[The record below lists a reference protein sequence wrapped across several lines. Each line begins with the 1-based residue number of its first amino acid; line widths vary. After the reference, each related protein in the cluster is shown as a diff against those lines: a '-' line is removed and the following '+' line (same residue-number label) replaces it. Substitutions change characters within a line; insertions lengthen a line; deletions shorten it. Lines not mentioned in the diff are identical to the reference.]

1 MLDLRRMMLLSDLA
15 DLGSVTAVAE
25 RRSITS
31 SAVSQQLR
39 VLEEEAGAVL
49 FRRDG
54 RTLGL
59 TRSGQVLAEHVRRV
73 LVAVDEAMSAV
84 AETRDRVS
92 GQVAIAT
99 FNMGI
104 PTLAVPLMQRLSTE
118 EPNLRVQVQQDT
130 SAAALRLLRQG
141 EVDVAITCQY
151 DFLGAESTGGLT
163 TVPLLFEP
171 LVLLAPHPFASE
183 NPQAGPVSAR
193 RWVLGYRS
201 AEFGAGDRRHTC
213 LRERRFHATG
223 QAPADRG
230 TEHLRAGG
238 NRDRVGDRAPA
249 VGPANLESLVVG
261 GIELGGRAISAVVR
275 AGRQRDP
282 NIGLILRT
290 LRAIADQAPP
300 GQPLRIARCR
310 IVTPG
315 RRSSASAFP

>member
-59 TRSGQVLAEHVRRV
+59 TRSGHVLAEHVRRV

-99 FNMGI
+99 FNMGL
-104 PTLAVPLMQRLSTE
+104 PTLAAPMMRRLSTS
-118 EPNLRVQVQQDT
+118 EPDLRVQVQQET
-130 SAAALRLLRQG
+130 STDALRLLRQG
-141 EVDVAITCQY
+141 EVDVAITCHY
-151 DFLGAESTGGLT
+151 DFVGHQTSGGLT
-163 TVPLLFEP
+163 AAELLFEP
-171 LVLLAPHPFASE
+171 LVLLAPGHS
-183 NPQAGPVSAR
+183 
-193 RWVLGYRS
+193 
-201 AEFGAGDRRHTC
+201 
-213 LRERRFHATG
+213 
-223 QAPADRG
+223 
-230 TEHLRAGG
+230 HLRIRKQGLSALADGPWVTGPQNSGLGVAVMRAG
-238 NRDRVGDRAPA
+238 
-249 VGPANLESLVVG
+249 ESAGFTPQIKHRLIGAQNICDLAATEIASAIVPRLSVPQELTG
-261 GIELGGRAISAVVR
+261 LIVPGMKLGGRTISAVVR

-282 NIGLILRT
+282 NIALILRT
-290 LRAIADQAPP
+290 LQTIAAEALPEP
-300 GQPLRIARCR
+300 
-310 IVTPG
+310 
-315 RRSSASAFP
+315 SAEELGVAS

>member
-84 AETRDRVS
+84 AETRDHVT

-99 FNMGI
+99 FNMGLPI
-104 PTLAVPLMQRLSTE
+104 LAAPTMRRLSVD
-118 EPNLRVQVQQDT
+118 EPDLRIQVQQET

-141 EVDVAITCQY
+141 EVDVALTCRY
-151 DFLGAESTGGLT
+151 DFVGEETVGGLIAE
-163 TVPLLFEP
+163 PLLHEP
-171 LVLLAPHPFASE
+171 LVLLAPTAVHLKIRKNGLTALANGPWVTG
-183 NPQAGPVSAR
+183 PQDSG
-193 RWVLGYRS
+193 LGVAVMR
-201 AEFGAGDRRHTC
+201 ACEGAGFTPQIKHRLIGAQNICD
-213 LRERRFHATG
+213 LAATEIASAIVPRLSVPTG
-223 QAPADRG
+223 
-230 TEHLRAGG
+230 
-238 NRDRVGDRAPA
+238 
-249 VGPANLESLVVG
+249 LEGLIVPDMEVG
-261 GIELGGRAISAVVR
+261 GRTISAVVR
-275 AGRQRDP
+275 SGRQRDP
-282 NIGLILRT
+282 NIALILRT
-290 LRAIADQAPP
+290 LHTVAADALPAAAPEEL
-300 GQPLRIARCR
+300 G
-310 IVTPG
+310 V
-315 RRSSASAFP
+315 AS

>member
-39 VLEEEAGAVL
+39 VLEEEAGATL

-104 PTLAVPLMQRLSTE
+104 PTFAVPLMQRLSAS
-118 EPNLRVQVQQDT
+118 EPDLRIQVQQET
-130 SAAALRLLRQG
+130 SSAAIRLLRQG
-141 EVDVAITCQY
+141 EVDVALTCHY
-151 DFLGAESTGGLT
+151 DFVGHEPPGGLT

-171 LVLLAPHPFASE
+171 LVLLAPTHS
-183 NPQAGPVSAR
+183 
-193 RWVLGYRS
+193 
-201 AEFGAGDRRHTC
+201 
-213 LRERRFHATG
+213 
-223 QAPADRG
+223 
-230 TEHLRAGG
+230 HLRVRKHGLSALADGPWITGPQSSGLGVAVVRAGESAG
-238 NRDRVGDRAPA
+238 FTPQVKHRVIGAQNICDLAATEVASAIVPRLSVPEK
-249 VGPANLESLVVG
+249 LEGLIVPG
-261 GIELGGRAISAVVR
+261 LDLGGRTISAVVR

-282 NIGLILRT
+282 NIALIVRT
-290 LRAIADQAPP
+290 LHAIAEDALPERNS
-300 GQPLRIARCR
+300 GGTLG
-310 IVTPG
+310 V
-315 RRSSASAFP
+315 AS

>member
-25 RRSITS
+25 RRNITS

-84 AETRDRVS
+84 AATSDRVA

-104 PTLAVPLMQRLSTE
+104 PTLAVPLMQRLSGE
-118 EPNLRVQVQQDT
+118 APDLRVQVQQESS
-130 SAAALRLLRQG
+130 SAAIRLLRQG

-151 DFLGAESTGGLT
+151 DFVGQDSPGGLN

-171 LVLLAPHPFASE
+171 LVLLAPT
-183 NPQAGPVSAR
+183 
-193 RWVLGYRS
+193 
-201 AEFGAGDRRHTC
+201 HT
-213 LRERRFHATG
+213 
-223 QAPADRG
+223 
-230 TEHLRAGG
+230 HLRIRKQGLAALADGPWVTGPQNSGLGVAVMRAGESAG
-238 NRDRVGDRAPA
+238 FTPQVKHRLIGAQNICDLAATEVASAIVPRLSVPA
-249 VGPANLESLVVG
+249 KLAALIVPGLD
-261 GIELGGRAISAVVR
+261 LGGRTISAVVR

-282 NIGLILRT
+282 NISLILRT
-290 LRAIADQAPP
+290 LRAIADEALPVQSDEA
-300 GQPLRIARCR
+300 LS
-310 IVTPG
+310 V
-315 RRSSASAFP
+315 AS

>member
-39 VLEEEAGAVL
+39 VLEEEVGAIL
-49 FRRDG
+49 FRREG

-84 AETRDRVS
+84 AETIDRVS

-104 PTLAVPLMQRLSTE
+104 PTLAVPLMQRLSTDAPE
-118 EPNLRVQVQQDT
+118 LRVQVQQET
-130 SAAALRLLRQG
+130 SSASIRLLRQG
-141 EVDVAITCQY
+141 EIDIAITCHY
-151 DFLGAESTGGLT
+151 DFIGHDSPGGLN

-171 LVLLAPHPFASE
+171 LVLLAPTHS
-183 NPQAGPVSAR
+183 
-193 RWVLGYRS
+193 
-201 AEFGAGDRRHTC
+201 
-213 LRERRFHATG
+213 
-223 QAPADRG
+223 
-230 TEHLRAGG
+230 HLRIRKQGLAALADGPWVTGPQNSGLGAAVMRAGESAG
-238 NRDRVGDRAPA
+238 FTPQVKHRLIGAQNICDLAATEVASAIVPRLSVPA
-249 VGPANLESLVVG
+249 ALEGLIVG
-261 GIELGGRAISAVVR
+261 GLDLGGRTISAVVR

-282 NIGLILRT
+282 NIALILRT
-290 LRAIADQAPP
+290 LRAIADQALPEAP
-300 GQPLRIARCR
+300 SEPLG
-310 IVTPG
+310 V
-315 RRSSASAFP
+315 AS